1 MMKIIKILT
10 LVCLTLVCL
19 TAFAQKPKW
28 EKANFQ
34 VSGNCEMCKTKIETA
49 AKGVEGVKTAK
60 WNVVNGKM
68 KIKFNPAIT
77 NNDKIQ
83 QVIASI
89 GYDTEKHK
97 STDEVYNNLHHCCK
111 YERKK

>member
-1 MMKIIKILT
+1 MMNIIKILT

-28 EKANFQ
+28 EKASFQ
-34 VSGNCEMCKTKIETA
+34 VSGNCDMCKTKIETA
-49 AKGVEGVKTAK
+49 AKGVDGVKKAK
-60 WNVVNGKM
+60 WNVVNEKM

-77 NNDKIQ
+77 NADKIQ
-83 QVIASI
+83 KAIASI

-97 STDEVYNNLHHCCK
+97 ATDQVYNNLHHCCQ
-111 YERKK
+111 YEREQ